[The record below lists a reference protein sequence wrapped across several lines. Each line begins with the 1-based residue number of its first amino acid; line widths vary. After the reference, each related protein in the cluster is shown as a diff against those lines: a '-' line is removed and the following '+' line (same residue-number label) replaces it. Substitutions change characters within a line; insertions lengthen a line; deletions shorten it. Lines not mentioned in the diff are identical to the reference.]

1 MKDLSKPFSIPS
13 HRTSDLVAE
22 LGKMPVGGLIG
33 NILAACVDA
42 QTHAAD
48 TAWMYTQKTLE
59 NKDPIVFNFKD
70 KDGMKRLEVP
80 LFTIVTDILVG
91 PNSMLS
97 FLKR

>member
-48 TAWMYTQKTLE
+48 TAWMYT
-59 NKDPIVFNFKD
+59 
-70 KDGMKRLEVP
+70 
-80 LFTIVTDILVG
+80 
-91 PNSMLS
+91 
-97 FLKR
+97 